1 MSPLKI
7 SVIVPTYNEEHVI
20 DACIGS
26 LLKQSLRSFEIIIV
40 DDGSTDKTPDM
51 IATWA
56 SKNKNI
62 TMLRQKHKG
71 PGEARNLGAE
81 KAKGKILVFVDADM
95 TFDKDFLAIL
105 TKPII
110 KGESRGTFSKDE
122 YVSNWE
128 NVWSRCWN
136 INEGWEEKRRHS
148 KNYPDSQKVFRAVLK
163 SEFDR
168 VGGFPKGGY
177 YTDDYLSERLGYEA
191 EVVVGA
197 KFYHANPETLP
208 EVFAQAKWAAKR
220 EYKFGKLGI
229 LFSLLRSSLPFSIL
243 IGLIKS
249 ILRFE
254 PRFIIFKIV
263 YDFGTFMG
271 LLEILFFDKHG
282 K

>member
-1 MSPLKI
+1 M
-7 SVIVPTYNEEHVI
+7 
-20 DACIGS
+20 
-26 LLKQSLRSFEIIIV
+26 
-40 DDGSTDKTPDM
+40 
-51 IATWA
+51 
-56 SKNKNI
+56 
-62 TMLRQKHKG
+62 
-71 PGEARNLGAE
+71 
-81 KAKGKILVFVDADM
+81 
-95 TFDKDFLAIL
+95 
-105 TKPII
+105 
-110 KGESRGTFSKDE
+110 
-122 YVSNWE
+122 
-128 NVWSRCWN
+128 
-136 INEGWEEKRRHS
+136 
-148 KNYPDSQKVFRAVLK
+148 K